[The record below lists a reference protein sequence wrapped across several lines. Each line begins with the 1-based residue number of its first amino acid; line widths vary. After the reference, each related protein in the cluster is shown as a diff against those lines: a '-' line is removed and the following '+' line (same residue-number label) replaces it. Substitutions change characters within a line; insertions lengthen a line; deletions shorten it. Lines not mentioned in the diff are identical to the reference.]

1 LFITI
6 FEVAIAFAPIAKDIL
21 MVTFIVLTLV
31 KAYFIVAFFMHL
43 KHEKISFA
51 YTIILPFVLII
62 FLIGM
67 ALAEGSFLNL
77 WDRLF

>member
-1 LFITI
+1 
-6 FEVAIAFAPIAKDIL
+6 
-21 MVTFIVLTLV
+21 
-31 KAYFIVAFFMHL
+31 MHL